1 MFDILRKWVEKVKK
15 YYYVGIM
22 SASKKDDTI
31 QFVYKINYDMK
42 IAHWKKYSDFENGE
56 KPLLFKSK
64 RDAEEIAF
72 WWFGVCAMVISTNYE
87 LK

>member
-1 MFDILRKWVEKVKK
+1 MKK

-22 SASKKDDTI
+22 SSLRNNDTI
-31 QFVYKINYDMK
+31 QFVYKLDYDTK
-42 IAHWKKYSDFENGE
+42 LAYWKKYSDFENGE

-64 RDAEEIAF
+64 RDAEEVAF
-72 WWFGVCAMVISTNYE
+72 WLFGVCGMVITTNYE